1 MKQENI
7 PATHEDFVKA
17 REIPKHPDPPQLSE
31 GQIEKITH
39 VVFSPCDPVRSEVM
53 FIPGSS
59 LGDWKM
65 VADWFLA
72 GNAEV
77 IIACGMLGRLY
88 YETGRT
94 LASCICDELVSFG
107 VDPGKILKQ
116 ERSRSTYEDWKYGKE
131 VLEAAGNY
139 PRSLAIACKSHHSGR
154 CIRTMRRF
162 FPS

>member
-65 VADWFLA
+65 GIEYELRRSA
-72 GNAEV
+72 
-77 IIACGMLGRLY
+77 LGDS
-88 YETGRT
+88 GFDV
-94 LASCICDELVSFG
+94 DEAFDAHL
-107 VDPGKILKQ
+107 
-116 ERSRSTYEDWKYGKE
+116 
-131 VLEAAGNY
+131 
-139 PRSLAIACKSHHSGR
+139 
-154 CIRTMRRF
+154 
-162 FPS
+162 